1 MTMKVTKEQVQLYAV
16 TDRSWL
22 RGRSIL
28 EVVEEAIDGGATIVQ
43 LRDKDGVKDLEEAR
57 QLCALCRSRGV
68 LFIIN
73 DSVEVAKA
81 VDADG
86 VHLGLDDGD
95 LLEAR
100 RILGEGKIIGASTHN
115 REEAI
120 AAERAG
126 ADYLGCGAIFGSST
140 KNNVVH
146 ITPDILREV
155 TSSVSVPVVAIGG
168 ITRENLPTLNG
179 CGLAGAAVIS
189 AIFAAEDIK
198 AAAEELSALTAQL

>member
-1 MTMKVTKEQVQLYAV
+1 MKVNKKQVQLYAV

-22 RGRSIL
+22 KGRSL
-28 EVVEEAIDGGATIVQ
+28 LSVVEEAIDGGATIVQ
-43 LRDKDGVKDLEEAR
+43 LRDKDGVKDLEEAK
-57 QLCALCRSRGV
+57 QLCALCRSKGV

-81 VDADG
+81 VNADG

-100 RILGEGKIIGASTHN
+100 KMLGEDKIIGASTHN

-120 AAERAG
+120 AAQRAG
-126 ADYLGCGAIFGSST
+126 ADYLGCGAIFGSTT
-140 KNNVVH
+140 KNNVQH

-155 TSSVSVPVVAIGG
+155 TGAVSIPVVAIGG

-198 AAAEELSALTAQL
+198 AAAQELFMLTEKL